1 MTKTA
6 SFLFNFVHNL
16 LTLKLEVGIL
26 SIFFDILKAIPY
38 ILFFGIF
45 IFLVLLFVKDKYQS
59 QHAILRTHPILG
71 RMRYIFEMIGPEMRQ
86 YWFANDKDG
95 KPIDRDTQ
103 ETIAKAGKYA
113 NTVMGF
119 GSKKDFSKTDF
130 YLTNSLFPL
139 NKDELS
145 VNNKR
150 LTETYTYQI
159 IDETLTNRK
168 EKRNQIQIKPWHLAD
183 QDIVTLGAKRKNPF
197 HVKGLIGVSAMS
209 YGALSASAV
218 KALSQGVA
226 ISGGSYMNTGEG
238 GISPYHLSKVY
249 EVVNKD
255 ISLIDK
261 LSEKLVQYIIK
272 NPNCSNFDIEDRFGK
287 GVMSHIKTLIEQGVV
302 EEKSADLIFQIGSGL
317 FGARRD
323 GKYHEET
330 LIKNASKK
338 EVKAV
343 EIKLAQGAKVR
354 GGKLPKEK
362 ISSEI
367 AKIRGIEMGKDVES
381 PNRFPLFNDIE
392 SLFEMVTHWQDII
405 EKPIGIKVV
414 AGDHNSFEELASYM
428 AETGK
433 MPDFISIDGAE
444 GGTGATYQ
452 EMADSLGLPINSGLL
467 ILDQTLRKYGIRDE
481 IKIIASG
488 MLATANKMAIALSLG
503 ADLIYVAR
511 AAMNTVGCINAHKC
525 HTNLC
530 PVGVTSHLPHLE
542 AGVAVDEKRFRT
554 ANYFTTMR
562 EGLFMLG
569 ASCGLDSPTKFRKE
583 HIVLREENN
592 DVKKL
597 DDIVEQLNS
606 HIGNVEKFEDKKAEK
621 IS

>member
-1 MTKTA
+1 M
-6 SFLFNFVHNL
+6 
-16 LTLKLEVGIL
+16 GIL
-26 SIFFDILKAIPY
+26 SIFIDILTAIPY
-38 ILFFGIF
+38 ILLFGVIIF
-45 IFLVLLFVKDKYQS
+45 VVLLFAKDKFQN
-59 QHAILRTHPILG
+59 QHAILRTHPLLG

-86 YWFANDKDG
+86 YWFLNDKEG
-95 KPIDRDTQ
+95 RPVDRDTQ

-113 NTVMGF
+113 NTVIGF

-145 VNNKR
+145 VDNKR
-150 LTETYTYQI
+150 LTETYTYKI
-159 IDETLTNRK
+159 LDETLTNRK
-168 EKRNQIQIKPWHLAD
+168 EKRNQVQIKPWHLSD
-183 QDIVTLGAKRKNPF
+183 ENIVTIGAKRANPF
-197 HVKGLIGVSAMS
+197 KVKGLIGVSAMS

-218 KALSQGVA
+218 KALSQGIA

-255 ISLIDK
+255 ISLIDR
-261 LSEKLVQYIIK
+261 LSEKIVEYIDS
-272 NPNCSNFDIEDRFGK
+272 NPNCSNFDIEDHFGK
-287 GVMSHIKTLIEQGVV
+287 GVMSHVRSLIDQGVI
-302 EEKSADLIFQIGSGL
+302 EEKYADLIFQVGSGL

-323 GKYHEET
+323 GKYHEPTFIE
-330 LIKNASKK
+330 NAAKK
-338 EVKAV
+338 EVKAI

-362 ISSEI
+362 ISPEI
-367 AKIRGIEMGKDVES
+367 AKIRGVEMGKDVES
-381 PNRFPLFNDIE
+381 PNRFPLFNDVE
-392 SLFEMVTHWQDII
+392 SLLEMVTHWQDITG
-405 EKPIGIKVV
+405 KPVGIKVV
-414 AGDHNSFEELASYM
+414 AGDHNSFEEIASYM
-428 AETGK
+428 AHTGK

-452 EMADSLGLPINSGLL
+452 EMADSLGLPINSGIL

-511 AAMNTVGCINAHKC
+511 AAMNTVGCINAAKC

-542 AGVAVDEKRFRT
+542 AGVAVSEKRFRT

-569 ASCGLDSPTKFRKE
+569 ASCGIDSPTKFSKE

-606 HIGNVEKFEDKKAEK
+606 HIGNVEKFEVKKSEK

>member
-1 MTKTA
+1 M
-6 SFLFNFVHNL
+6 
-16 LTLKLEVGIL
+16 GIL
-26 SIFFDILKAIPY
+26 SIIIDILKAIPY
-38 ILFFGIF
+38 ILFFLILV
-45 IFLVLLFVKDKYQS
+45 FLVLLFVKDKYQS

-86 YWFANDKDG
+86 YWFLNDKED

-159 IDETLTNRK
+159 VDETLTNRK
-168 EKRNQIQIKPWHLAD
+168 EKRKQIQIKPWHLAD
-183 QDIVTLGAKRKNPF
+183 KDIVTIGAKRKNPF
-197 HVKGLIGVSAMS
+197 HVKGLVGVSAMS
-209 YGALSASAV
+209 FGALSASAV
-218 KALSQGVA
+218 KALAQGVA

-238 GISPYHLSKVY
+238 AISPYHLSKVY

-255 ISLIDK
+255 ISLVDN
-261 LSEKLVQYIIK
+261 LSEKLVDYIDK
-272 NPNCSNFDIEDRFGK
+272 NPNCSNFDIEDHFGK
-287 GVMSHIKTLIEQGVV
+287 GVMSHIQILIDQGVI
-302 EEKSADLIFQIGSGL
+302 EEKSADLIFQVGSGL

-323 GKYHEET
+323 GEYHEET
-330 LIKNASKK
+330 LVKNASRK

-362 ISSEI
+362 ISPEI
-367 AKIRGIEMGKDVES
+367 AKIRGIEMGKDIES
-381 PNRFPLFNDIE
+381 PNRFPLFDDIE
-392 SLFEMVTHWQDII
+392 SLFDMITHWQDII
-405 EKPIGIKVV
+405 EKPVGIKVV
-414 AGDHNSFEELASYM
+414 AGDHNSFEDLASYM
-428 AETGK
+428 AKTGK

-467 ILDQTLRKYGIRDE
+467 ILDQTLRKYGVRDE

-488 MLATANKMAIALSLG
+488 MLATANKMATALSLG

-554 ANYFTTMR
+554 ANYLTTMR

-569 ASCGLDSPTKFRKE
+569 ASCGIDSPANLKKE

-606 HIGNVEKFEDKKAEK
+606 HLDNVEKFEDKKSEK
-621 IS
+621 IG